1 MALFFRIRCVSVLLL
16 CLVASGCATPYNR
29 IDPLEPLNRGIY
41 SFNKGLDN
49 VIVKPVAQGYKAVIP
64 DPFRML
70 VRNFFSNLDDVVVV
84 FNDLL
89 QFKLLQALQ
98 DTTRIVVNSTIGFF
112 GIADIASGI
121 GLEKH
126 NEDFGQTLGY
136 WGIGNGPYLV
146 LPILGPSS
154 VRDTVGIAVDVHV
167 DPIFDKLDDRRHF
180 RQRNQLL
187 AAKFVSKRTD
197 LLDVE
202 KVLEE
207 AAIDEYVFVRDAYL
221 QRRRS
226 LIYDGNPPPAD
237 RSEDES
243 DEPIKR
249 SDVPLSPEEAP
260 AAAPEVAPEAPE
272 KAASPVTEPVSSAV
286 EPQAPQARQ
295 VAPDPLPI
303 VAAVTVQAS
312 PQVKMMRVWLPASG
326 LSN

>member
-1 MALFFRIRCVSVLLL
+1 MALFSRIRLVSVLLL
-16 CLVASGCATPYNR
+16 CLVASGCATPHSR
-29 IDPLEPLNRGIY
+29 VDPLEPLNRGIY
-41 SFNKGLDN
+41 SFNKGVDN
-49 VIVKPVAQGYKAVIP
+49 VVLKPVAQGYKAVIP
-64 DPFRML
+64 DPFRGM

-98 DTTRIVVNSTIGFF
+98 DTTRLVINSTIGFF

-136 WGIGNGPYLV
+136 WGLGSGPYLV

-154 VRDTVGIAVDVHV
+154 IRDTAGIAVDVHV

-180 RQRNQLL
+180 RQRNQVL
-187 AAKFVSKRTD
+187 AAKFVSKRAD

-202 KVLEE
+202 KVVEE
-207 AAIDEYVFVRDAYL
+207 AAIDEYIFVRDAYL

-237 RSEDES
+237 RSEDDTGET
-243 DEPIKR
+243 IKQ
-249 SDVPLSPEEAP
+249 SDVPPAPEP
-260 AAAPEVAPEAPE
+260 AAAATERAPQAPE
-272 KAASPVTEPVSSAV
+272 KAASPVTEPVSSSN
-286 EPQAPQARQ
+286 E
-295 VAPDPLPI
+295 
-303 VAAVTVQAS
+303 